1 MTTPKLELSRGSRKI
16 VEGNFKNL
24 GSRHGRKTELSLEAR
39 VDNLRTKY
47 QKGSSMKQ
55 QYLVN

>member
-1 MTTPKLELSRGSRKI
+1 MTSPKLELSRGSRKI

-39 VDNLRTKY
+39 VDNLRNKY
-47 QKGSSMKQ
+47 QKDPSMKK
-55 QYLVN
+55 